1 MDVLAAGALSIA
13 MHQTQLQQRANIAD
27 MKKAMNLQESQAA
40 AMMEDMQQSV
50 TFPGDHQ
57 LAILA

>member
-13 MHQTQLQQRANIAD
+13 MHQTQLQQSANIAV

-40 AMMEDMQQSV
+40 ALIEDLQQSV
-50 TFPGDHQ
+50 PYP
-57 LAILA
+57 

>member
-13 MHQTQLQQRANIAD
+13 MHQTQLEQYANIAV

-40 AMMEDMQQSV
+40 ALIEDLQQSV
-50 TFPGDHQ
+50 PFPGDHQ
-57 LAILA
+57 LDILA

>member
-13 MHQTQLQQRANIAD
+13 MHQTQLEQYANIAV

-40 AMMEDMQQSV
+40 ALIEDLQQSGP
-50 TFPGDHQ
+50 FPGDHQ
-57 LAILA
+57 LDVLA